1 MGAVRLGRHQGVLAS
16 QKGSSRTAVCYNRAP
31 KGLLLVSYMLPL
43 GPFDQVWRGP
53 LQLTL
58 HVEGECIADVCG
70 GAPLH
75 VRGCANR
82 LQHLRLTQCY
92 PLVNRVCGVHSHHHA
107 LAWTMALEQL
117 AGIEPPPRAQVLR
130 TLVAEIERIVSHLH
144 DVARIV
150 RAAGLDRAARPL
162 AGLRE
167 AALECGQIIT
177 GRRLIHD
184 FVRPGGVQDDLHRD
198 ECRALDGKLV
208 TLGRELGRLGT
219 SVLQNRALRRRTS
232 NTGQMPAERMR
243 ESEVA
248 SWIGRAAGL
257 EEDLRSDLP
266 YAAYSMAPLEVIR
279 YSAGD
284 VHARLSTLL
293 SESFVSIVYMRDL
306 LAGLPQTRWRGD
318 LLDQVP
324 AGTATIS
331 VEAPSGPL
339 CYRLRSDGER
349 LVEVGI
355 ASSQAQN
362 MLLLR
367 LALQGALVDDAALI
381 VASFGICTAC
391 AEA

>member
-1 MGAVRLGRHQGVLAS
+1 MGRHRGLLAP
-16 QKGSSRTAVCYNRAP
+16 QNGGPWITLCYNRAP
-31 KGLLLVSYMLPL
+31 KGLLLVSYVLPL
-43 GPFDQVWRGP
+43 GPFDQTWRGP
-53 LQLTL
+53 LQLML
-58 HVEGECIADVCG
+58 HIEGEHIVGVDSGTSIHA
-70 GAPLH
+70 
-75 VRGCANR
+75 RGCANR

-150 RAAGLDRAARPL
+150 RASGMERAARPFV
-162 AGLRE
+162 GLRE
-167 AALECGQIIT
+167 AALECGRIIT

-198 ECRALDGKLV
+198 ECRALDSRLV
-208 TLGRELGRLGT
+208 TLGKELGRLGT
-219 SVLQNRALRRRTS
+219 FVLENRLLRRRTS
-232 NTGQMPAERMR
+232 NIGRMPVEQMR

-248 SWIGRAAGL
+248 GWLGRAAGL
-257 EEDLRSDLP
+257 DTDLRADRP
-266 YAAYSMAPLEVIR
+266 YAAYPMAPLEVIR

-284 VHARLSTLL
+284 VYARLSMLL
-293 SESFVSIVYMRDL
+293 GESFASIVCMRHL

-318 LLDQVP
+318 LIDQVP
-324 AGTATIS
+324 VGTAAAS
-331 VEAPSGPL
+331 VEAPGGPL
-339 CYRLRSDGER
+339 YYRLRSDGER

-362 MLLLR
+362 QSLLR

-381 VASFGICTAC
+381 IASLGICTAC

>member
-1 MGAVRLGRHQGVLAS
+1 MSAVRLGRNRGLLAP
-16 QKGSSRTAVCYNRAP
+16 QNGGPWITLCYNRAP
-31 KGLLLVSYMLPL
+31 KGLLLVSYVLPL
-43 GPFDQVWRGP
+43 GPFAQAWRGP

-58 HVEGECIADVCG
+58 HVEGERVVDVSG
-70 GAPLH
+70 GAPFH
-75 VRGCANR
+75 ARGCANR

-150 RAAGLDRAARPL
+150 RASGMERAAHPF

-167 AALECGQIIT
+167 AALECGRIIT

-198 ECRALDGKLV
+198 ECRALDSKLV
-208 TLGRELGRLGT
+208 TLGKELGRLGT
-219 SVLQNRALRRRTS
+219 SVLQNLLLRRRTS
-232 NTGQMPAERMR
+232 NIGRMPVERMR
-243 ESEVA
+243 ESEVTG
-248 SWIGRAAGL
+248 WLGRAAGL
-257 EEDLRSDLP
+257 DADLRADRP
-266 YAAYSMAPLEVIR
+266 YAAYPMASLEIIR

-284 VHARLSTLL
+284 VYARLSTIM
-293 SESFVSIVYMRDL
+293 SESFVRIVYIRDL
-306 LAGLPQTRWRGD
+306 LAGLPLTRWRGE
-318 LLDQVP
+318 LIDQVP
-324 AGTATIS
+324 VGTVTAS
-331 VEAPSGPL
+331 VEAPGGPL

-355 ASSQAQN
+355 AMSQAQN
-362 MLLLR
+362 LSLLR

-381 VASFGICTAC
+381 IASLGICTAC